1 MITAGESM
9 RSRRVHVLTVKRR
22 RQARNIMARAEYKVR
37 AKVWLYPGKAAWHF
51 VNLSAKQSSHIRKLF
66 GAEAAGWGSL
76 PVTVCIGETE
86 WKTSIFPDSKSSSY
100 LFAIKA
106 EVRKKEHIR
115 AGDTI
120 TATVQ
125 IR

>member
-1 MITAGESM
+1 MATNRKPM
-9 RSRRVHVLTVKRR
+9 RPLR
-22 RQARNIMARAEYKVR
+22 RQGQAVPRAAQVRNSTARAEYRVR
-37 AKVWLYPGKAAWHF
+37 TRVWLYPGKAAWHF
-51 VNLSAKQSSHIRKLF
+51 ANLSQKQSSHIRKLF

-106 EVRKKEHIR
+106 EVRKKEHIC

-120 TATVQ
+120 IAIVH
-125 IR
+125 IK

>member
-1 MITAGESM
+1 M
-9 RSRRVHVLTVKRR
+9 RSRRLQGLAVQRAD
-22 RQARNIMARAEYKVR
+22 QSRNTMARAEYKVR

-66 GAEAAGWGSL
+66 GAEAAAWGSL
-76 PVTVCIGETE
+76 PVTVRIGETE
-86 WKTSIFPDSKSSSY
+86 WKTSIFPSKKSSSY